1 MWRLKF
7 RDKEKSLAKD
17 FHASILTVHN
27 EKVRTHCRTQNLFPV
42 FQYALL
48 EGQFIAERLPGYL
61 DCSLVSTEFP
71 VAKDLY
77 AFGMRKNS
85 PYRSLFNHHFIRMI
99 ETGEMDRIKSKY
111 IQVLGSYIQ

>member
-1 MWRLKF
+1 MWRSKF
-7 RDKEKSLAKD
+7 KDKEKSLAKD
-17 FHASILTVHN
+17 FRASILTVHN
-27 EKVRTHCRTQNLFPV
+27 EKVRTHCRTQNLFPI

-71 VAKDLY
+71 VSQDLY

-111 IQVLGSYIQ
+111 IQVL